1 MKKNKNIK
9 ALVFSLIGGLSS
21 LTTLPL
27 AAISCKEN
35 LDLVGKK
42 AKLDVSDEY
51 KKEHTAEDFTKE
63 KDIDK
68 VSKLSGIDRSK
79 YEVTFLGVKKVGDDK
94 VEVKIEIKSKKT
106 GNVISATFTISGF
119 KKQTQ
124 VDEQKLINE
133 EVEKVKAKYKNA
145 NPENVEAKDVKKDDL
160 EFSGYNS
167 EKYDLEASLNA
178 SQSANGILQPMVTLK
193 TKDGKYKST
202 TKVLRLEGF
211 KKNPILEDEQKKINS
226 LINKIEKI
234 DYQDKKNVLTK
245 DANDV
250 SKLTWEFKSGIT
262 ENKDDYE
269 LTNVTFEPNVTD
281 LTKLKV
287 KFYLKNKKNNLISK
301 GYASKTIEGFKK
313 PEITD
318 PEEKKFND
326 YVNGLTAKYSES
338 TDNLDLNELELNKM
352 KYLDKE
358 NKDIDPA
365 YQISEVKWLK
375 EKISKQE
382 WESGKR
388 KFTAKITKGT
398 YSLVKEFEITT
409 HPSDKDVLID
419 QREKFKENTKL
430 IQEPEVK
437 QLVESMADGDDLYYS
452 YSDYKFYNKKYN
464 KNNPNDPTRKAI
476 FELKNHQAVFGTSMA
491 FAKLVKKGNKISLKF
506 KLRKYVKG
514 QQTINDIKEFSTPEE
529 EFDIYDQ
536 NRLNELADQ
545 NKDKFDY
552 KNKENT
558 KLIDIKENNIVKP
571 SVPRCDVVISKVEKD
586 SVNNQLKVTYKLVY
600 GSIVSKEVETTI
612 KGFKEDALNSLLD
625 GVTLEYENKENV
637 LGTEA
642 NTDKFKLMKNNT
654 EYNIPSDVTVKKEI
668 IYVNK
673 YKNIVKV
680 KVTLTKGTETTYVEY
695 EVSGFKKEAFNLDDF
710 NNKLQFKYQG
720 DIANTEASSV
730 QYSQFKTENDGYPL
744 DCAEIKDVKLEKNVE
759 EGKVTIKY
767 KLKDLCNDGNPEKEY
782 SKEITGFKKA
792 VVKNYRSKAVYDAS
806 VAGKL
811 FTVDNNK
818 ISELR
823 EALGKLNTLVALKS
837 GKVWTSNG
845 KNGKAIPG
853 ISVHKEAISHGNV
866 TATVAKFEKWGKN
879 TKGINIV
886 KENGNYVAKWRL
898 VLANGDIDKQEYSQV
913 LCPIN

>member
-9 ALVFSLIGGLSS
+9 ALVFNLMGGLTS

-27 AAISCKEN
+27 VASSCKEN

-42 AKLDVSDEY
+42 AKLDVPDEY

-68 VSKLSGIDRSK
+68 VSKLSCIDRSK

-160 EFSGYNS
+160 EFLGYNS

-211 KKNPILEDEQKKINS
+211 KKNPIVDDEQKKLNG
-226 LINKIEKI
+226 LVNKIDKI
-234 DYQDKKNVLTK
+234 DYKDKGNVLTK

-250 SKLTWEFKSGIT
+250 SKLTWEFKSGVT

-269 LTNVTFEPNVTD
+269 LTNVTFEPNAAD

-287 KFYLKNKKNNLISK
+287 KFYLKNKKNGLVSK
-301 GYASKTIEGFKK
+301 SYVTRTLEGFKK

-318 PEEKKFND
+318 PEQKKFND
-326 YVNGLTAKYSES
+326 YVEGLTAKYSES

-358 NKDIDPA
+358 NNDIDPA

-398 YSLVKEFEITT
+398 YSLIKEFEITT
-409 HPSDKDVLID
+409 HPSDKDILID
-419 QREKFKENTKL
+419 QRDKFKEDTKL
-430 IQEPEVK
+430 IHESEVK
-437 QLVESMADGDDLYYS
+437 QLVDSMEDGADLYYS
-452 YSDYKFYNKKYN
+452 YTDYKFYNKKYD
-464 KNNPNDPTRKAI
+464 KNNPNDPDRKAI
-476 FELKNHQAVFGTSMA
+476 FELKNSALFGTNMA
-491 FAKLVKKGNKISLKF
+491 YAKLVKKGNKISLKF

-514 QQTINDIKEFSTPEE
+514 GQTINDIKEFSTPEE

-558 KLIDIKENNIVKP
+558 KLIDINENNIVKP

-586 SVNNQLKVTYKLVY
+586 SANNQLKVTYKLVY
-600 GSIVSKEVETTI
+600 GSIVSKEVEATI
-612 KGFKEDALNSLLD
+612 KGFKEDTLNSLLD

-642 NTDKFKLMKNNT
+642 KADTFKLMKNNT
-654 EYNIPSDVTVKKEI
+654 EYTIPSDVTVKKEI
-668 IYVNK
+668 ISANK

-695 EVSGFKKEAFNLDDF
+695 QVSGFKKEAFDLDDF

-767 KLKDLCNDGNPEKEY
+767 KLKDLCNDGNLEKEY

-792 VVKNYRSKAVYDAS
+792 VVKNYKSKAVYEAS

-823 EALGKLNTLVALKS
+823 EALEKELNKLTVLKS
-837 GKVWTSNG
+837 GKLWTKSDGG
-845 KNGKAIPG
+845 KPFAG
-853 ISVHKEAISHGNV
+853 ISVHKDAVSHPLKNK
-866 TATVAKFEKWGKN
+866 TITYFEKKGKIQN
-879 TKGINIV
+879 GINIV
-886 KENGNYVAKWRL
+886 KENGNYVAKWKL
-898 VLANGDIDKQEYSQV
+898 VLANGDIDNQPFSQV
-913 LCPIN
+913 LCSVK

>member
-63 KDIDK
+63 KDLEKI
-68 VSKLSGIDRSK
+68 SKLSGIDRSK
-79 YEVTFLGVKKVGDDK
+79 YEITFLGAKKVGDDK
-94 VEVKIEIKSKKT
+94 VEVKLEIKSKKT

-250 SKLTWEFKSGIT
+250 SKLTWEFKSGVT

-668 IYVNK
+668 ISVNK

-853 ISVHKEAISHGNV
+853 ISVHKEAISHGNA

-886 KENGNYVAKWRL
+886 KEKGNYVAKWRL

>member
-9 ALVFSLIGGLSS
+9 ALAFSLIGGLSS

-35 LDLVGKK
+35 LDIVKGKV
-42 AKLDVSDEY
+42 KLTVPEKY
-51 KKEHTAEDFTKE
+51 RKEHTVDEFIKE
-63 KDIDK
+63 PSPEKILE
-68 VSKLSGIDRSK
+68 VSGINSSK
-79 YEVTFLGVKKVGDDK
+79 YEVSVLGIKKINDDK
-94 VEVKIEIKSKKT
+94 VEVNLEIKSKKT
-106 GNVISATFTISGF
+106 GNIVSQKFTISGF
-119 KKQTQ
+119 KKV
-124 VDEQKLINE
+124 VDHQKLINE
-133 EVEKVKAKYKNA
+133 ELNKVTVSYKGTT
-145 NPENVEAKDVKKDDL
+145 PKENIEAKDVKKEDL
-160 EFSGYNS
+160 EFSGFDK
-167 EKYDLEASLNA
+167 EKYEIDSITLNA
-178 SQSANGILQPMVTLK
+178 SESNNGILQPMVSLK
-193 TKDGKYKST
+193 TKDGKIKST
-202 TKVLRLEGF
+202 TKALKLDGF
-211 KKNPILEDEQKKINS
+211 KKNVQEDEQDKINK
-226 LINKIEKI
+226 LVNKIDNV
-234 DYQDKKNVLTK
+234 DYENKENIEAKN
-245 DANDV
+245 AND
-250 SKLTWEFKSGIT
+250 STKIKWEFKSGVT

-269 LTNVTFEPNVTD
+269 IANATFEPIETD
-281 LTKLKV
+281 LTKLKI
-287 KFYLKNKKNNLISK
+287 KFYLKNKKNGLVSK
-301 GYASKTIEGFKK
+301 SYITRILEGFKK

-318 PEEKKFND
+318 PEQKKFND
-326 YVNGLTAKYSES
+326 YVEGLTAKYSES
-338 TDNLDLNELELNKM
+338 TDNLDLNELDLNKM
-352 KYLDKE
+352 KYSDKE
-358 NKDIDPA
+358 NHDIDST
-365 YQISEVKWLK
+365 YQISDVKWLK
-375 EKISKQE
+375 DKISKDE
-382 WESGKR
+382 WENGKR
-388 KFTAKITKGT
+388 KFSAKITKGT
-398 YSLVKEFEITT
+398 YSLVREFEITT
-409 HPSDKDVLID
+409 HPSDKNVLID

-430 IQEPEVK
+430 IHETDVK
-437 QLVESMADGDDLYYS
+437 QLVDSMADGANLYYS
-452 YSDYKFYNKKYN
+452 YQDYKFYNKKYD

-476 FELKNHQAVFGTSMA
+476 FELKNHQAVFGTNMT

-506 KLRKYVKG
+506 KLAKYIGQGTPNLEDVKEI
-514 QQTINDIKEFSTPEE
+514 QTNEE

-558 KLIDIKENNIVKP
+558 KLIDIKENDIVKP

-586 SVNNQLKVTYKLVY
+586 SANNQLKVTYKLVY

-637 LGTEA
+637 FGTEA
-642 NTDKFKLMKNNT
+642 NVDTFKLMKNNT

-668 IYVNK
+668 ISANK

-680 KVTLTKGTETTYVEY
+680 KVTLTKGSETTYVEY
-695 EVSGFKKEAFNLDDF
+695 EVSGFRKEAFDLDKF
-710 NNKLQFKYQG
+710 NDKLQFNYQG
-720 DIANTEASSV
+720 DIANTEASTV

-782 SKEITGFKKA
+782 SKEITGFKKTI
-792 VVKNYRSKAVYDAS
+792 VKNYKSKAVYEAS
-806 VAGKL
+806 VADKL

-818 ISELR
+818 ISQLR
-823 EALGKLNTLVALKS
+823 EALAKLNTLVALKG

-845 KNGKAIPG
+845 NNGKVIPG
-853 ISVHKEAISHGNV
+853 ISVHKEAISHGGK
-866 TATVAKFEKWGKN
+866 ATVAKFKKWGKN

-886 KENGNYVAKWRL
+886 KENSNYVAKWRL